1 MQKNTDIWTKNV
13 ALFKKLAVT
22 LHLEKELKTL
32 FKCLNINYGIK
43 IYGYYNVYI
52 YVDKYYGV
60 VIDICKEDID
70 YISYDETS
78 VDMRIVI
85 TNKEFFITKGLL
97 ENNRIDNSLQNLLI
111 ERKKYESSTEDIINS
126 LKGFFLIYPIIIDS
140 DILGLFIFFKEKELN
155 NQDKT
160 LANIILKILEN
171 R

>member
-1 MQKNTDIWTKNV
+1 MKSTGIVRKIDDLGRIVIPKEIRNLLNIQNNDNIEIYIENKNIILTKYDK
-13 ALFKKLAVT
+13 AMDLKSYADKLANIVNNNSDI
-22 LHLEKELKTL
+22 KL
-32 FKCLNINYGIK
+32 F
-43 IYGYYNVYI
+43 
-52 YVDKYYGV
+52 
-60 VIDICKEDID
+60 
-70 YISYDETS
+70 
-78 VDMRIVI
+78 I

-97 ENNRIDNSLQNLLI
+97 ENNKIDNSLQNLLI

>member
-1 MQKNTDIWTKNV
+1 MISEIDELLKGTNYARNFGSKGKVQDENGICSTLQAAMGLGGGNIPIVKESFMNNNQVNENNNSDIK
-13 ALFKKLAVT
+13 LF
-22 LHLEKELKTL
+22 
-32 FKCLNINYGIK
+32 
-43 IYGYYNVYI
+43 
-52 YVDKYYGV
+52 
-60 VIDICKEDID
+60 
-70 YISYDETS
+70 
-78 VDMRIVI
+78 I

-97 ENNRIDNSLQNLLI
+97 ENNKIDNSLQNLLI